1 MGMETR
7 GNHRYYYRKERQG
20 VRVVSTYLGNGATAQ
35 LIAECE
41 YWRRVE
47 ERQERAAV
55 KREQRT
61 VEEQA
66 ARVLGT
72 EANLRELVKAV
83 LIANGFHQH
92 KRQWRRRPM
101 EQDATVNEQPATT
114 VVMVDP
120 EVDRRRE
127 GFQALRAAL
136 AIEAQPDKK
145 GGKITEVARAIA
157 ERDKRAAVRKVL
169 AEYPCIWDGLRHML
183 SSGQR
188 AIIEALCGGAVDSA
202 TGQLLEKSMLALRDG
217 LGYEHAPP
225 LEKLMIEQIVFAWAD
240 LEYVQMHYAKSA
252 FGSHT
257 LTSGAY
263 WDRRVAG
270 AQARYLRAMEVLA
283 RVRRLAMPQPLQV
296 NIGGQQVNVAGG
308 RSIGANGEAP

>member
-20 VRVVSTYLGNGATAQ
+20 NRVVSLYIGTGATAE
-35 LIAECE
+35 LIAQCE
-41 YWRRVE
+41 AWRMAE
-47 ERQERAAV
+47 ARQARAAW
-55 KREQRT
+55 KCE
-61 VEEQA
+61 
-66 ARVLGT
+66 RVQINKQGALVFGT
-72 EANLRELVKAV
+72 EVDLRELVKAV
-83 LIANGFHQH
+83 LIACGFYQH
-92 KRQWRRRPM
+92 KRQWRKRM
-101 EQDATVNEQPATT
+101 DQDIAHDQPTGVIVAGHTD
-114 VVMVDP
+114 V
-120 EVDRRRE
+120 ERRRE

-157 ERDKRAAVRKVL
+157 ERDKRTAVRKVL

-188 AIIEALCGGAVDSA
+188 AIIEASCGGAVDSA
-202 TGQLLEKSMLALRDG
+202 MGQLLEKSMLALRDG

-270 AQARYLRAMEVLA
+270 AQARYLRAMEALA